1 MNYLDTVLSQTG
13 YGAPRPGAS
22 WLGKVCHEIALG
34 ANTTCLLHVV
44 QDGGREDGV
53 QRNVFG
59 PTLRVMIIVQ
69 NPAAAH
75 FRLHR
80 RVGEAVILRLAEGQV
95 ASIRTKMCTGSDMDL
110 RCQ

>member
-1 MNYLDTVLSQTG
+1 MNYLDAVLSQTG

-22 WLGKVCHEIALG
+22 WLGKVCHEIAPG
-34 ANTTCLLHVV
+34 ANTTCPLHVV

-69 NPAAAH
+69 NPAATDRQAALSILLP
-75 FRLHR
+75 RLLD
-80 RVGEAVILRLAEGQV
+80 G
-95 ASIRTKMCTGSDMDL
+95 DMS
-110 RCQ
+110 